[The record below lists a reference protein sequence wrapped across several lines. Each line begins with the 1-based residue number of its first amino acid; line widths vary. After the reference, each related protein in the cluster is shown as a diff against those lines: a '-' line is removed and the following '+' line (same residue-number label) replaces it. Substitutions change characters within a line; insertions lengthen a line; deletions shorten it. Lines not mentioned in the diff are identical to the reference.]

1 VLLNLCYL
9 LALIVSLP
17 WLLYR
22 RVVLKKDREGW
33 GQKFF
38 GLVPQNGSA
47 TGAIWFHAVSV
58 GEVLLLKPLIEQTQ
72 KNWPDRPIVVST
84 GTGTGQ
90 AVAKQQYPAALV
102 CYFPFDFT
110 WAVKTAIRRLKP
122 ALIVLVELEVWPNL
136 IREAARL
143 HIPLMIANGRLSAKS
158 YTGYRRLMPLI
169 RPVLHQC
176 SHIAVQNEEYRER
189 FLLLGAKS
197 SQLTITGNLKFDK
210 VITSRQDPAVQELR
224 TYFGLGPDN
233 IVLVAGSTQS
243 PEEEYAICIWQT
255 LHSSY
260 PALRLIVV
268 PRHQERFAEVASL
281 ITRMTGSVHTRSCQQ
296 PGSISDAPRVA
307 LLDTLGEL
315 GRCWGL
321 ADIAFVGGSLS
332 KRGGQNMLEPA
343 GFGAAISFGPN
354 TQNFREITT
363 ALLQQNAA
371 VAVRDEAELLTQVKN
386 WLDDP
391 ASREQFGQRAQAFV
405 ATQTGA
411 THRTIEVMLRLLPA
425 DAQIVAR

>member
-9 LALIVSLP
+9 FALFVSLP

-22 RVVLKKDREGW
+22 RIVLKKDREGW
-33 GQKFF
+33 GQKLF
-38 GLVPQNGSA
+38 GLVPTNSSA

-58 GEVLLLKPLIEQTQ
+58 GEVLLLKPLIEQIQ
-72 KNWPDRPIVVST
+72 KTWPDRPIVVST

-110 WAVKTAIRRLKP
+110 WAVKTAIKRLKP

-136 IREAARL
+136 IGQAARL
-143 HIPLMIANGRLSAKS
+143 QIPLMIANGRLSAKS
-158 YTGYRRLMPLI
+158 YAGYRKLMPLI
-169 RPVLHQC
+169 RPVLRQC
-176 SHIAVQNEEYRER
+176 SHIAVQNEEYRQR
-189 FLLLGAKS
+189 FLLLGANNH
-197 SQLTITGNLKFDK
+197 QLTITGNLKFDK
-210 VITSRQDPAVQELR
+210 VIASRLDPAVLELR
-224 TYFGLGPDN
+224 TYFGLGPGDT
-233 IVLVAGSTQS
+233 VLVAGSTQS
-243 PEEEYAICIWQT
+243 PEEEYAIGVWQT
-255 LHSSY
+255 LRSSY
-260 PALRLIVV
+260 PCLRLIVV
-268 PRHQERFAEVASL
+268 PRHQERFTEVASL
-281 ITRMTGSVHTRSCQQ
+281 ITRMTGSVHTRSSRQ
-296 PGSISDAPRVA
+296 PCSNNATPRVA

-354 TQNFREITT
+354 TQNFREITA
-363 ALLQQNAA
+363 ALLEQNAA
-371 VAVRDEAELLTQVKN
+371 VVVHDKAELLALVKR

-391 ASREQFGQRAQAFV
+391 TARQQFGQRAQAFV

-411 THRTIEVMLRLLPA
+411 TQRTIEVMQRLLPTKGF
-425 DAQIVAR
+425 AQ

>member
-1 VLLNLCYL
+1 MLLNLCYL
-9 LALIVSLP
+9 LALVVSLP

-22 RVVLKKDREGW
+22 KIILKKDREGW
-33 GQKFF
+33 GQKLF
-38 GLVPQNGSA
+38 GLVPRNSSA

-58 GEVLLLKPLIEQTQ
+58 GEVLLLKPLIEQTRQ
-72 KNWPDRPIVVST
+72 TWPDRPIVVST

-110 WAVKTAIRRLKP
+110 WAVKTAIERLKP

-136 IREAARL
+136 ISQAARRQ
-143 HIPLMIANGRLSAKS
+143 IPLMIANGRLSARS
-158 YTGYRRLMPLI
+158 YAGYRKVIPLI
-169 RPVLHQC
+169 RPVLGQC
-176 SHIAVQNEEYRER
+176 SHIAVQNEEYRQR
-189 FLLLGAKS
+189 FVLLGAKS
-197 SQLTITGNLKFDK
+197 HQLTITGNLKFDK
-210 VITSRQDPAVQELR
+210 VITSRQDLAVLELR
-224 TYFGLGPDN
+224 TYFGFGPEDL
-233 IVLVAGSTQS
+233 VFVAGSTQS
-243 PEEEYAICIWQT
+243 PEEECAIRVWKT
-255 LHSSY
+255 LRTSY
-260 PALRLIVV
+260 PTLRLIVV

-354 TQNFREITT
+354 TQNFREITA
-363 ALLQQNAA
+363 ALLERNAA
-371 VAVRDEAELLTQVKN
+371 VVVNNEAELLTLVKG
-386 WLDDP
+386 WLDNP
-391 ASREQFGQRAQAFV
+391 SERQQFGQRAQAFV

-411 THRTIEVMLRLLPA
+411 TQRTIEVMRQLLA
-425 DAQIVAR
+425 TNDFAH